1 MKIESNYLFHP
12 INVSCLK
19 TRSHQR
25 KKVGMRKLCRQE
37 LPAIVALSHVT
48 RKVNQEDLNELV
60 RALSLSKEDA
70 YTTATLLR
78 QFEVLDP
85 ATKAT
90 YYRNREQEYSC
101 YCEIIEDVVYC
112 KDIVR
117 LLKKLDMC
125 NTAEEV
131 SSNFW
136 LFIDGSKSV
145 KAFLLH
151 VENELPEVPVTYT
164 RKAEESY
171 EIVQLIL
178 TATSY
183 DEYKWKC
190 GGDLKIIGFLTGS
203 RRG

>member
-37 LPAIVALSHVT
+37 LPAIVAMSHVT

-90 YYRNREQEYSC
+90 YYRNREQKILMLLRRNRRCVLLQRHCEVVEEIRHVQ
-101 YCEIIEDVVYC
+101 YC
-112 KDIVR
+112 R
-117 LLKKLDMC
+117 R
-125 NTAEEV
+125 
-131 SSNFW
+131 
-136 LFIDGSKSV
+136 SV
-145 KAFLLH
+145 KQFLAF
-151 VENELPEVPVTYT
+151 Y
-164 RKAEESY
+164 
-171 EIVQLIL
+171 
-178 TATSY
+178 
-183 DEYKWKC
+183 
-190 GGDLKIIGFLTGS
+190 
-203 RRG
+203 